1 MDIIR
6 ITEDTHKNYCV
17 SLVVGG
23 SHQLQGCEIDFEM
36 YDTKKMTII
45 DLSCSEEPFDD
56 RIGEVLRDILDFMEE
71 DCITDGLVNKKELK
85 EKYTTYLH
93 RFLVIQDFL
102 LTGGA

>member
-6 ITEDTHKNYCV
+6 ITEDTHKNYYV

-23 SHQLQGCEIDFEM
+23 SYQLQGCGVDFEM
-36 YDTKKMTII
+36 YDTKKMTVI
-45 DLSCSEEPFDD
+45 DLSCEDSDFDY

-71 DCITDGLVNKKELK
+71 DCITDGLVNKQELK

-93 RFLVIQDFL
+93 RFLEIQDFL